1 MEGYMYA
8 TSLVIIG
15 LLALMFFRNNNTLL
29 LLISL
34 LIGVY
39 IIYSHETGHTA
50 TEFKNK
56 AVNSINKEAEGFN
69 ERRGIEKYDEKKLQK
84 SVK

>member
-1 MEGYMYA
+1 MEGYMYV

-15 LLALMFFRNNNTLL
+15 LLAFMFFRNNNTLL

-34 LIGVY
+34 LIGIYVV
-39 IIYSHETGHTA
+39 YSHETGHTV
-50 TEFKNK
+50 TEFKDK
-56 AVNSINKEAEGFN
+56 AVNSINKEAENFS
-69 ERRGIEKYDEKKLQK
+69 ERRGIEKFDEKKLQK

>member
-1 MEGYMYA
+1 MEGYMYV

-15 LLALMFFRNNNTLL
+15 LLAFMFFRNNNALL

-34 LIGVY
+34 LIGIYVV
-39 IIYSHETGHTA
+39 YSHETGHTV
-50 TEFKNK
+50 TEFKDK
-56 AVNSINKEAEGFN
+56 AVNSINKEAENFS
-69 ERRGIEKYDEKKLQK
+69 ERRGIEKFDEKKLQK